1 MSEHPRGSGRGAD
14 RQRLL
19 GALLPRARHR
29 PRRLHARGGRRRRR
43 EEWRRFLF
51 DFLSRHVVFSRS
63 SLPPLSPCFSSYF
76 CAIPETGTGKHV
88 PRAVFVDLEPSVID
102 EVRTGV
108 YRQLFHPDQLISG
121 DYNLKTMPRPVS
133 R

>member
-1 MSEHPRGSGRGAD
+1 MSQHSRGSGWGAD

-29 PRRLHARGGRRRRR
+29 ARRLYARGGRRRRH
-43 EEWRRFLF
+43 EKWRRFLF
-51 DFLSRHVVFSRS
+51 DFLSRQVVFSRFS
-63 SLPPLSPCFSSYF
+63 NLPPTSSSRSQFSSYC
-76 CAIPETGTGKHV
+76 CAISETGTGKHV

-121 DYNLKTMPRPVS
+121 DYNGQTT
-133 R
+133 